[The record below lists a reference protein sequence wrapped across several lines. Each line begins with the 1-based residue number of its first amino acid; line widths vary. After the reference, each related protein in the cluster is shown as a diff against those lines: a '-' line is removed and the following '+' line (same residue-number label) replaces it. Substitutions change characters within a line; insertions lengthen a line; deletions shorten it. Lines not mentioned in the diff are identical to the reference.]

1 MNRRDFIFYS
11 TVTALGVYS
20 QSGNALAGS
29 IFVANSVEQKANI
42 ILGGGTYSGKKD
54 GPKLHVLA
62 IIDLRTQGRHLT
74 PMTFLPHGIHRKPGE
89 LNRLAI
95 FEKKGPGACEYD
107 LDKREII
114 RVIPKRD
121 DRYFYGHGAYSKDGS
136 TLFCTEAN
144 IHTLDGAIAIRSS
157 NDLTYLGDFPSYGK
171 EPHECKLI
179 DDGKILVVTNGGGG
193 LGGGDQ
199 PSVTYIDVQSQQLLE
214 KVQLTNNRFN
224 TGHMAVGSDGSLVVV
239 SAPRSGLGKRHVGG
253 VSIRPRG
260 EKMESIGNPL
270 DITQKMFG
278 EALSVVIHEESGIA
292 AVTHPTGDMITF
304 WSVNER
310 KLIKVLKLPNPR
322 GVALSVSGEQF
333 LITYS
338 RQANFAQVSVSSLE
352 LIENSIIPYSF
363 LTGSHIYNWSRKMS
377 ELFYPG
383 PLV

>member
-20 QSGNALAGS
+20 QSGNALAAS
-29 IFVANSVEQKANI
+29 TLVINSEEQKANL
-42 ILGGGTYSGKKD
+42 ILGGGTYSETKD

-62 IIDLRTQGRHLT
+62 IIDLEKQDRHLT
-74 PMTFLPHGIHRKPGE
+74 PMTFLPHGIHRKPVD

-107 LDKREII
+107 LAKREII
-114 RVIPKRD
+114 RVIPKQDNRH
-121 DRYFYGHGAYSKDGS
+121 FYGHGAYSKDGS
-136 TLFCTEAN
+136 TLFCTEADLD
-144 IHTLDGAIAIRSS
+144 TLDGAIAIRAS

-179 DDGKILVVTNGGGG
+179 DDGKTLVVTNGGGG

-239 SAPRSGLGKRHVGG
+239 SAPRTGLGKRHVGG

-260 EKMESIGNPL
+260 EEMESIGNPE

-322 GVALSVSGEQF
+322 GIALSVSGEQF

-338 RQANFAQVSVSSLE
+338 QQANFAQVSVSSLE
-352 LIENSIIPYSF
+352 LIENSIIPSSF
-363 LTGSHIYNWSRKMS
+363 LTGSHIYNWSRKMA